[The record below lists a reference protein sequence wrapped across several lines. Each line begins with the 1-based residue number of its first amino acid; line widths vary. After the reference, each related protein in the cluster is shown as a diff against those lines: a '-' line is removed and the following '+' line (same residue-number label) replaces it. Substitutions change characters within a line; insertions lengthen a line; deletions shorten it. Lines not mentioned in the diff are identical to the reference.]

1 VHTIRLG
8 QDLWEEYFNPLAK
21 SKEIASQTL
30 ADTKKALDLSIQG
43 QSELPESMRL
53 IYLEKL
59 NNLYNQGILSIQ
71 KAESSEMLSGAL
83 ENGLNSLKS
92 LDFPISEVGN
102 A

>member
-1 VHTIRLG
+1 M
-8 QDLWEEYFNPLAK
+8 
-21 SKEIASQTL
+21 
-30 ADTKKALDLSIQG
+30 SIQG

-102 A
+102 ALAPDLPVGDRSTVLDVDSLSSQETSSTNL